1 MNPFFEIQ
9 PIVEDIVKRFL
20 LIGCLATALAS
31 TQAWA
36 DLNSGLGAMERSDYA
51 TALKELAPLAERGNA
66 EAQSNLGRM
75 YLYGWGVRKSAAES
89 AKWYRKAAEQ
99 GDAKAQKM
107 LAYLLEQG
115 AGVEKNPA
123 EAGKWRRASEQPR
136 RGAPTQDE
144 AGAGSPSVAPDRPT
158 AKSPKARSSQPKQTA
173 NINPDPGGNGN
184 PTTMLTADARG
195 HFITMGNVNGA
206 SVRMMVDTGATAVS
220 MSAEEAWRIG
230 LSYLNGE
237 RVRLSTANGI
247 VTGYRVMLDT
257 VEVGNITLNQVEGVV
272 QESSIGVSGMPFVL
286 LGMSFLNRVEMK
298 REGTALTLTKK

>member
-1 MNPFFEIQ
+1 M
-9 PIVEDIVKRFL
+9 KRFL
-20 LIGCLATALAS
+20 LLGYLAAIMGPTW
-31 TQAWA
+31 AWA

-75 YLYGWGVRKSAAES
+75 YLYGWGVRKSETEA

-99 GDAKAQKM
+99 GDARAQKM
-107 LAYLLEQG
+107 LAYLYEQG
-115 AGVEKNPA
+115 AGVEKNSA
-123 EAGKWRRASEQPR
+123 EAEKWRRASEQPR

-144 AGAGSPSVAPDRPT
+144 AGTGSPSIALDRPT
-158 AKSPKARSSQPKQTA
+158 AQSPKTRSNQTKQTA
-173 NINPDPGGNGN
+173 NINPGGNGN

-195 HFITMGNVNGA
+195 HFITMGNINGA
-206 SVRMMVDTGATAVS
+206 PVRMMVDTGATAVS

-247 VTGYRVMLDT
+247 VTGYRVMFDT

-298 REGTALTLTKK
+298 REGTGLTLIKK

>member
-1 MNPFFEIQ
+1 M
-9 PIVEDIVKRFL
+9 KRFL
-20 LIGCLATALAS
+20 LIGYLAAIMGPTW
-31 TQAWA
+31 AWA

-51 TALKELAPLAERGNA
+51 TALKELAPLAERGNT

-75 YLYGWGVRKSAAES
+75 YLYGWGVRKSAAEA

-123 EAGKWRRASEQPR
+123 EAEKWHRASEQPR
-136 RGAPTQDE
+136 RGALTQDN
-144 AGAGSPSVAPDRPT
+144 AGTGSPSIALDRPM
-158 AKSPKARSSQPKQTA
+158 AQSPKTRSSQPKQTA
-173 NINPDPGGNGN
+173 NINPGGNGN
-184 PTTMLTADARG
+184 PTTILTADARG

-206 SVRMMVDTGATAVS
+206 PVRMMVDTGATAVS

-237 RVRLSTANGI
+237 RVRLSTANGV

-298 REGTALTLTKK
+298 REGTGLTLIKK